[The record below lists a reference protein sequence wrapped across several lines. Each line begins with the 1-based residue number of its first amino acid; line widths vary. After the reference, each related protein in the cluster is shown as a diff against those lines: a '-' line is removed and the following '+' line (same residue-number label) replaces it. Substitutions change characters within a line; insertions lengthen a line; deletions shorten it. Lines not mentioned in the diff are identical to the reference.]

1 MYMKSD
7 GVRRASS
14 VLRLRPSWLHLWA
27 RAAVLD
33 LGDATA
39 ANLLDLSHQGIS
51 LVELLDIVAASYA
64 FSHEK
69 DIGYCPP
76 ARGLMQEGLQL
87 CAHWVLIELDD
98 VGFGYD
104 SVFFEEDVLRL
115 LRVGAVGL

>member
-1 MYMKSD
+1 
-7 GVRRASS
+7 
-14 VLRLRPSWLHLWA
+14 VLRLRPSWLHPWA

-51 LVELLDIVAASYA
+51 LVKLLDIVAASYA
-64 FSHEK
+64 FGHEK
-69 DIGYCPP
+69 DVGYCPS

-87 CAHWVLIELDD
+87 CAHGVLIELDD

-104 SVFFEEDVLRL
+104 SVLFEEDVLRL